1 MSKTLAEKAAWDFA
15 EKQGLQLAVLNP
27 VLVLGPTLTPSI
39 TGSLQVFLQIM
50 KGQSSTTVISFQL
63 IYDLSFLLFLLR

>member
-15 EKQGLQLAVLNP
+15 EKQGLQLLVLNP

-50 KGQSSTTVISFQL
+50 KGQPSTTVISFQL